1 MNPLQGAQA
10 NGGPQPALAQF
21 DNSWTNDT
29 WTVDSADVF
38 VRSGP
43 NGMNRFAPWGPGG
56 AKGFDPSSKHEDEPL
71 RVDPIFPH
79 PAHSLPVPELV
90 FDFRMSIKHDP
101 YVRLG
106 TTSAEIKNWI
116 PISSGT
122 WSGKFGSGS
131 VLPGGHAVHKVHNIS
146 CVSELKMDY
155 LIQTFDEPPAT
166 IAVRVDATRTGP
178 PEVLKMLRPGCQEGV
193 DPRRYKFRF
202 SMRMETDD
210 QRYAEKVNFALW
222 VGSGVKN
229 EWEFV
234 YDAYRVQ

>member
-1 MNPLQGAQA
+1 MPMQ
-10 NGGPQPALAQF
+10 
-21 DNSWTNDT
+21 
-29 WTVDSADVF
+29 
-38 VRSGP
+38 
-43 NGMNRFAPWGPGG
+43 
-56 AKGFDPSSKHEDEPL
+56 
-71 RVDPIFPH
+71 
-79 PAHSLPVPELV
+79 
-90 FDFRMSIKHDP
+90 
-101 YVRLG
+101 
-106 TTSAEIKNWI
+106 
-116 PISSGT
+116 
-122 WSGKFGSGS
+122 
-131 VLPGGHAVHKVHNIS
+131 PGGHAVHKAHNIS

-234 YDAYRVQ
+234 YE